1 MSEQSTAASGS
12 ESAPPVTSGQTK
24 TPAPDRAH
32 FAARRAFKRA
42 RRRAYNP
49 FYFSPQSLALTL
61 ALVMLAAVVLLALTF
76 SLRGDAVLPVSET
89 IIEIINAPPAI
100 PKADQQ
106 AGDSVAGQSSG
117 EQIIL
122 AAETPE
128 NLALAG
134 PPVPTVVIT
143 NTPAPLAVGLR
154 AAVYNVGN
162 DELNVRNIPSLT
174 ESEVLF
180 RAPKGTRFDI
190 IGGPQEADGFTWWQ
204 LHDAQ
209 FQVDGWAVANYLQ
222 TIAADN

>member
-61 ALVMLAAVVLLALTF
+61 ALVMLAAVALLALTF
-76 SLRGDAVLPVSET
+76 SLRGDAVLPVSEP

-106 AGDSVAGQSSG
+106 AGDSAAGQDLPANRSFWRRRRRKTWRWRARPFRPSSS
-117 EQIIL
+117 
-122 AAETPE
+122 
-128 NLALAG
+128 
-134 PPVPTVVIT
+134 PTRRRRWLSVCARRFTTWAMTNSMCVI
-143 NTPAPLAVGLR
+143 
-154 AAVYNVGN
+154 
-162 DELNVRNIPSLT
+162 
-174 ESEVLF
+174 F
-180 RAPKGTRFDI
+180 RA
-190 IGGPQEADGFTWWQ
+190 
-204 LHDAQ
+204 
-209 FQVDGWAVANYLQ
+209 
-222 TIAADN
+222 